1 MRPERKE
8 KIMSKSLKQS
18 TMTPKPTRGGARK
31 GAGRKPRTIKRKSI
45 TVRLEPQDA
54 DRLREICRAEELS
67 QANWI
72 ANQIRISN

>member
-1 MRPERKE
+1 M
-8 KIMSKSLKQS
+8 
-18 TMTPKPTRGGARK
+18 KPRGGARK

-54 DRLREICRAEELS
+54 DRLRELCRAEELS

-72 ANQIRISN
+72 AKQIRFFPDNFPI